1 MSRLASFQGPSTPSK
16 TPVNPS
22 EQASPSPSK
31 GKKSTKP
38 RQQQG
43 KNSSGTV
50 VQSPSSSS
58 SPARPNPSQKKA
70 KVTGSPHAI
79 AKDEPLNLSTHQDVS
94 GFIETAVHKRLRQTL
109 FEIRGA
115 ARRWEEATKVD
126 GFKAAKEI
134 VDARTL
140 IEYVIPSLIHQ
151 FFIMKFIHRVYRNA
165 LAIVPK
171 DRMPSK
177 VVVGPHMCV
186 INEDIRKLDG
196 VLADLVRLLIF
207 PAQST

>member
-43 KNSSGTV
+43 KNVSGTV
-50 VQSPSSSS
+50 VQSPSSSP

-70 KVTGSPHAI
+70 NATGSPHAI
-79 AKDEPLNLSTHQDVS
+79 AKDEALNLSIHPDVS
-94 GFIETAVHKRLRQTL
+94 EFIETAVHKRLRQTL

-134 VDARTL
+134 VDARTM
-140 IEYVIPSLIHQ
+140 IEYVVSSYIYPYY
-151 FFIMKFIHRVYRNA
+151 IMIFTNACVQECINHRTE
-165 LAIVPK
+165 
-171 DRMPSK
+171 
-177 VVVGPHMCV
+177 G
-186 INEDIRKLDG
+186 
-196 VLADLVRLLIF
+196 
-207 PAQST
+207 